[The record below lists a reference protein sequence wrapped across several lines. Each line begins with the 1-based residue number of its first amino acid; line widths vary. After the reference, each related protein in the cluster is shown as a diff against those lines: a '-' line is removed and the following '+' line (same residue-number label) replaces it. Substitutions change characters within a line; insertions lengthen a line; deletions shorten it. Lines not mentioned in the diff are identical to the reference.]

1 MKWKVK
7 KDSVMSSVFVL
18 VEQGFVDPA
27 EFFPSYSDLGDRSIA
42 IFCVRGH
49 CPIHSEPGLT
59 EWFVMM

>member
-1 MKWKVK
+1 
-7 KDSVMSSVFVL
+7 MSSVFVL

-27 EFFPSYSDLGDRSIA
+27 EVFPWNSDLGDRSIA